1 MTDTLTNQETRTL
14 IDTVGDNSGLHSEK
28 VLDWRQ
34 HEFER
39 MGFDKHDAGA
49 LAATRID
56 IHDMQK
62 LLDKGCPSD
71 LAWRILM
78 GTMWSGHDPL
88 WRESAWGGYME
99 VTTDDEDEDD
109 GA

>member
-1 MTDTLTNQETRTL
+1 MTEVAPLTNQEARTL
-14 IDTVGDNSGLHSEK
+14 IDTVGSNTGLHSEK

-39 MGFDKHDAGA
+39 LGYATDDASA
-49 LAATRID
+49 LAETRID

-62 LLDKGCPSD
+62 LLDSGCPRE

-78 GTMWSGHDPL
+78 GTMWSGSDPL
-88 WRESAWGGYME
+88 WIESDEGGYMD
-99 VTTDDEDEDD
+99 VPLVIDDEE
-109 GA
+109 